1 MSLNITFTGNTYDEN
16 EALFT
21 GSEVRYQAYFHH
33 VNSGSAPSSWGSALN
48 TILGQYNFNLAD
60 IIGTEGSASAGDVVV
75 IVFWTPNTVDRDD
88 DCNFLAKWS
97 ALRVDLGTGPGMV
110 SADLYTN
117 DIQIRPNICPN
128 LSWTLPDHA
137 DVYQNVTADNNSSDK
152 HQWDFEGVL
161 ISGTVTLWQRN
172 SYYTTLQTI
181 NDVNNSDYSWDDG
194 SFDLDLP
201 GTTNA
206 NHHWTT
212 KGDYTVQLVI
222 EDDCGCTVTGTKP
235 IRIYWREPGCGIKC
249 HQANGSNQIVT
260 PDTPV
265 TFEFDGVIHDDN
277 VTEIYWTINDT
288 GTYGTTNTTISG
300 ATASGVVSHTNGI
313 GTDWCENE
321 LGTSGAFTNPGNH
334 LIEAWVTWWDG
345 FDYHTKYC
353 SETFNQLKFSGPAVD
368 FDQDPTKAIVASGVK
383 FVNTSTNTS
392 RVGYGLPDCE
402 EYEWR
407 WDDNGTY
414 TYYTDKPYSYELEV
428 VPNTEFC
435 KVRLCADW
443 SDGWDTHTT
452 CTEEDVIFKVTV
464 TVSGIDCYY
473 GMTVYGTADDGTV
486 GGYHWDVYKYTTFS
500 GSSNPTGPTALVWGS
515 PVGMDQKYK
524 EVAFTE
530 VGWYKLVGWV
540 YPDPTTAGTEASA
553 YYDIHITEVCQV
565 IDEGV
570 VAICPPT
577 VYSSESGGIHA
588 KGRQTRPNMR
598 AIAKETPCCRDI
610 RTFPFYVDNL

>member
-16 EALFT
+16 EAVFT

-33 VNSGSAPSSWGSALN
+33 VNSGSSPSSWGSALN

-97 ALRVDLGTGPGMV
+97 ALRVVLGTGPGMV

-137 DVYQNVTADNNSSDK
+137 DVYQNVTADNNSSDI

-235 IRIYWREPGCGIKC
+235 IRIYWREPDCGIIC
-249 HQANGSNQIVT
+249 HQANASNEIET
-260 PDTPV
+260 PDEIV
-265 TFEFDGVIHDDN
+265 SFEFDGMIYDDN
-277 VTEIYWTINDT
+277 VSEIYWKINDT

-300 ATASGVVSHTNGI
+300 ATASGVVYHTTGS
-313 GTDWCENE
+313 GTAWCFDSAS
-321 LGTSGAFTNPGNH
+321 TGAFTNPGNH

-353 SETFNQLKFSGPAVD
+353 SETFNQLKFSGPVVD
-368 FDQDPTKAIVASGVK
+368 FDQDPDKAVVASGVK

-392 RVGYGLPDCE
+392 RVGYGLLGCE

-407 WDDNGTY
+407 FDDNGDI
-414 TYYTDKPYSYELEV
+414 TYYTDKPYSYELQV
-428 VPNTEFC
+428 VPDTEFC

-443 SDGWDTHTT
+443 SDGWETQTT
-452 CTEEDVIFKVTV
+452 CTEKDVVFKTTI
-464 TVSGIDCYY
+464 TVSGVDCYY
-473 GMTVYGTADDGTV
+473 GMHVYGTADDGTV
-486 GGYHWDVYKYTTFS
+486 GGYHWDIYKYTTYS
-500 GSSNPTGPTALVWGS
+500 GTGPPTGTTELIWETPINT
-515 PVGMDQKYK
+515 DQKYK
-524 EVAFTE
+524 EICFTQT
-530 VGWYKLVGWV
+530 GWYKIVGWV
-540 YPDPTTAGTEASA
+540 YPDPLTAGTETSD
-553 YYDIHITEVCQV
+553 YEYLEVTEVCP
-565 IDEGV
+565 DTGFTT
-570 VAICPPT
+570 VAVCEPVLESHEVGDIT
-577 VYSSESGGIHA
+577 MSSSHLRPRMWATTSG
-588 KGRQTRPNMR
+588 
-598 AIAKETPCCRDI
+598 TPCSRTI
-610 RTFPFYVDNL
+610 KTFPFYTQDL